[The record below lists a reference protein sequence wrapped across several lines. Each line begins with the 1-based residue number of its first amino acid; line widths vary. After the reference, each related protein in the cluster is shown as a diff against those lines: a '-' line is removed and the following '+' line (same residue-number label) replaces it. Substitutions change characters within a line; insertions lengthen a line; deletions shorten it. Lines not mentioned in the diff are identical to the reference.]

1 MAVPISQVGSAPR
14 YPCTDHD
21 LDRRIRDVANKCAG
35 GTSFPIGG
43 ICLYTGT
50 VASLPSGFVL
60 ANGSLNS
67 GGSGFDLRNVMIK
80 CVVADAVNGV
90 RVEATQTVGPGYHDH
105 SFWTDERLVHGFSEY
120 EKVKLKIG
128 NPSPATHDHSGKT
141 GPGRIQVKPDG
152 EHWHGVL
159 VQPASTKSDSKG
171 GHDHPTVSG
180 NEDTP
185 LSDHST
191 LNVVSMV
198 KDVHPDH
205 HHGLGTDGN
214 ASEGVRAHGLV
225 ESGSTEVA
233 GPLQHLP
240 TASGNALDHLAHTH
254 PTALTSEG
262 AHVHEGEAHD
272 HHVTVRYSG
281 LHTHPVDNH
290 THGYSSG
297 DWTGTP
303 THEHTVEAGVHRHYA
318 VLDPHRHV
326 GVSDNAASGH
336 AHDTGEPLL
345 RDLIPIER
353 IS

>member
-105 SFWTDERLVHGFSEY
+105 SFWTDERLVHGFSEDK
-120 EKVKLKIG
+120 EVKLKIG
-128 NPSPATHDHSGKT
+128 DPDPDTHDHGGEVS
-141 GPGRIQVKPDG
+141 PGNIEVKYSK
-152 EHWHGVL
+152 EHTHV
-159 VQPASTKSDSKG
+159 VVVDRVATSSDSRGNHSHPGDSDGQGIHSHSSEDVVNMVEDHGDHQHELTTIQNAYGSG
-171 GHDHPTVSG
+171 GAAHNLVEGGLTGVASP
-180 NEDTP
+180 P
-185 LSDHST
+185 LNH
-191 LNVVSMV
+191 
-198 KDVHPDH
+198 
-205 HHGLGTDGN
+205 
-214 ASEGVRAHGLV
+214 VRA
-225 ESGSTEVA
+225 A
-233 GPLQHLP
+233 GVV
-240 TASGNALDHLAHTH
+240 LAHADHTH
-254 PTALTSEG
+254 PKVLTSEG
-262 AHVHEGEAHD
+262 AHVHQGEAHD
-272 HHVTVRYSG
+272 HKVEVQGGTAIHNHGV
-281 LHTHPVDNH
+281 LPH
-290 THGYSSG
+290 THGYLG
-297 DWTGTP
+297 HDWTGTP